1 MNTKTY
7 ELVCLDC
14 NKDFL
19 ALRPK
24 DKFCSQTCRWRWRDK
39 QPEAKVRKK
48 ISHKKWRS
56 WNFHHRRN
64 YMLKYTYG
72 ITSEQYEELLDKQ
85 KRCCAICE
93 RHESNFNKKMHV
105 EHNHQTG
112 EVQGI
117 VCDYCNTR
125 LLGKIRDP
133 VLFRRAA
140 EYLENSHTGW
150 FVPERKKRKRRRKK
164 WKLTD
169 TSRLSTS

>member
-1 MNTKTY
+1 
-7 ELVCLDC
+7 
-14 NKDFL
+14 
-19 ALRPK
+19 
-24 DKFCSQTCRWRWRDK
+24 
-39 QPEAKVRKK
+39 
-48 ISHKKWRS
+48 
-56 WNFHHRRN
+56 
-64 YMLKYTYG
+64 MLKYTYG